1 MNDEL
6 SKVPIVDI
14 KRLIEIRK
22 QKFDVVQRQAYEEAV
37 KLRDEERTLENNYP
51 ILREVAGSSETS
63 QLINHLRDRKIDD
76 LLDDASI

>member
-22 QKFDVVQRQAYEEAV
+22 QKFDVVQRQAYEEAA
-37 KLRDEERTLENNYP
+37 KLRDEERTIEEKYSGLYSINTNDLVN
-51 ILREVAGSSETS
+51 ILR
-63 QLINHLRDRKIDD
+63 DKKIDK
-76 LLDDASI
+76 LLDDSGI